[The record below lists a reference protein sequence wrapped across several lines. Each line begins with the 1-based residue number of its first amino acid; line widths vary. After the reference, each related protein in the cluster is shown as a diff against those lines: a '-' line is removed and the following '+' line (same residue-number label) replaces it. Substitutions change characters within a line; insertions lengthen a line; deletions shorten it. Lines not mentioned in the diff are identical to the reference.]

1 MIEPTPSKDVP
12 EIIQKFRDELN
23 EEIEEAIE
31 DHEFKM
37 TKIGIITLI
46 VFVGFIFLFIKI

>member
-1 MIEPTPSKDVP
+1 MIEPTPSKNAP
-12 EIIQKFRDELN
+12 EIIQKFREELN

-37 TKIGIITLI
+37 TKIGIITLL
-46 VFVGFIFLFIKI
+46 VFLGFIFLFIKV